1 MLYVIVVIVW
11 FDIVFD
17 FYLMY
22 EDFDIN
28 LILKIDSC
36 CRLIGV
42 WCIIKIFFFV
52 LEKNKWKLV
61 CKFIIFLFCNILG
74 KK

>member
-52 LEKNKWKLV
+52 LEKK
-61 CKFIIFLFCNILG
+61 
-74 KK
+74 